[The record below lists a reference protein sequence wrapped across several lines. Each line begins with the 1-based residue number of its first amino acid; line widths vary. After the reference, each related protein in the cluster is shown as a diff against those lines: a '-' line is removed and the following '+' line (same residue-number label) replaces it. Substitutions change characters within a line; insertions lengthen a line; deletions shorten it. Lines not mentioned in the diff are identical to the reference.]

1 MFALVLIL
9 IQTRVTEFSLS
20 GISSVV
26 ERLSWKQEVSRSIRG
41 SRTMFCI
48 VAQLV
53 EHAAVNRFVAGSI
66 PADAATLPD
75 SQAVRQSALNRLIA
89 GSNPALA
96 ELCVSSSSLGP
107 RIVNSVTRVR
117 ISSHTPCV
125 DEVTAT
131 SQSPKLVMLV
141 QIQLGAPR
149 SCGVAAKHA
158 PLSRVRSRVQISSGP
173 NCPISPT
180 GRDGSPRSCAMGV
193 RIPHWAPSQHGSES
207 SCTRLKSGTSRSVTE
222 CWHHASV
229 GEWLSQLPVKQRPSG
244 ASQVRILP
252 LAPSACR
259 QVVKPADCKPA
270 SEGANPSMPFITN
283 PHDHMH
289 AHGR

>member
-1 MFALVLIL
+1 MSALVLVNIH
-9 IQTRVTEFSLS
+9 IRATDLS
-20 GISSVV
+20 VAEISSEE
-26 ERLSWKQEVSRSIRG
+26 ERLCREQEVSRSIRG

-53 EHAAVNRFVAGSI
+53 EQAAVNRRVAGSI
-66 PADAATLPD
+66 PADAAILPD
-75 SQAVRQSALNRLIA
+75 RQAVRQSALNRLSA

-96 ELCVSSSSLGP
+96 ELCVSSSSLGH

-117 ISSHTPCV
+117 ISSHTPSV

-131 SQSPKLVMLV
+131 AQSPKLVMLV
-141 QIQLGAPR
+141 QIQLDAPR
-149 SCGVAAKHA
+149 SCSVAAKHA
-158 PLSRVRSRVQISSGP
+158 PLSRVKSRVQISSGP

-180 GRDGSPRSCAMGV
+180 GRDGSLRSCALGV

-229 GEWLSQLPVKQRPSG
+229 GELVIPAACKAAASK

-252 LAPSACR
+252 LANR
-259 QVVKPADCKPA
+259 HVGK
-270 SEGANPSMPFITN
+270 
-283 PHDHMH
+283 
-289 AHGR
+289 